1 MKFKLDEN
9 LGATVARLL
18 RDAGYD
24 VATVVEQALAG
35 ASDERVWQV
44 CAAEA
49 RAFVTLDL
57 DFADP
62 FHFDPQS
69 SAGTAVL
76 RLPKRPTPDDVA
88 EVVAVLIAAL
98 QSHADRRPALD
109 RAGTWRA
116 PLPATRR
123 RVSSSG
129 RCRQCS
135 ASWQFRASRHQPI
148 FASTSQ

>member
-1 MKFKLDEN
+1 MRFKLDEN

-18 RDAGYD
+18 REAGHD

-35 ASDERVWQV
+35 SSDERVWQV

-49 RAFVTLDL
+49 RALVTLDL

-76 RLPKRPTPDDVA
+76 RLPKRPTPDDIA
-88 EVVAVLIAAL
+88 AVVTVLITAL
-98 QSHADRRPALD
+98 RSHPIEGQLWIVQLTGVRRY
-109 RAGTWRA
+109 
-116 PLPATRR
+116 LPRED
-123 RVSSSG
+123 G
-129 RCRQCS
+129 
-135 ASWQFRASRHQPI
+135 
-148 FASTSQ
+148 